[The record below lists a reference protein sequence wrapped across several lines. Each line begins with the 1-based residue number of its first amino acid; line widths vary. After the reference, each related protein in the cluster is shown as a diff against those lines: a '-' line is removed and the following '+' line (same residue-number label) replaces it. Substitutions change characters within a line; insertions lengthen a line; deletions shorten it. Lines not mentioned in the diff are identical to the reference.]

1 VKIESSSKSH
11 QIQERHSVEMEGEAV
26 AQQNFEEA
34 REDASK
40 RLADLMQ
47 EYLSISAKVKNR

>member
-1 VKIESSSKSH
+1 
-11 QIQERHSVEMEGEAV
+11 MEGEAAV

-47 EYLSISAKVKNR
+47 EYLAISNKVRNSLGNVRKLLELTCC